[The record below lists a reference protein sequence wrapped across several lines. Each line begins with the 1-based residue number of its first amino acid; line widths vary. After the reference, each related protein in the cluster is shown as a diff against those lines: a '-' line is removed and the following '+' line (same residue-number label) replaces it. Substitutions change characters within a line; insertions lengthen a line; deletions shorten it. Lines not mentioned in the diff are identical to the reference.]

1 MKTKRILILALAAA
15 LAGSIAVTSVTVSA
29 NSSTSYGTLQYQD
42 VATLVGQYNLQVVNN
57 RLTLQNLTDNDAL
70 DEVQGQLEETAQNL
84 ESLSSNLDAIIQG
97 AALDPTDA
105 AAQQLAMIALATQTS
120 LNILASDLSSQAEQ
134 MTVDKADEK
143 MTKFQLEQVDDQLA
157 NAAQNLFVVCKQ
169 LELNIQQATESRPLL
184 ERSLTIAQTNLSSG
198 LATSTSVTEAQIALE
213 ELDLTISQLQ
223 TQLENLKYQLNNLLG
238 RDYDAELTLGN
249 IPEPD
254 LTFYAQANVEKDVDK
269 AETLSYSLRV
279 KEIELSLMDED
290 SEYQS
295 VKRQRRM
302 KENEITMEKNT
313 IRSSLANQYA
323 TIADVKQE
331 YQLLQKQLDL
341 AKTKYD
347 QAAEKFAQGTISEVE
362 KMQAEQEYLSAKASM
377 ENTKIDLFWQ
387 IETYRW
393 ITNASSAAVLLKEKA
408 AIMHSCFF
416 M

>member
-393 ITNASSAAVLLKEKA
+393 ITNGFISS
-408 AIMHSCFF
+408 STT
-416 M
+416 